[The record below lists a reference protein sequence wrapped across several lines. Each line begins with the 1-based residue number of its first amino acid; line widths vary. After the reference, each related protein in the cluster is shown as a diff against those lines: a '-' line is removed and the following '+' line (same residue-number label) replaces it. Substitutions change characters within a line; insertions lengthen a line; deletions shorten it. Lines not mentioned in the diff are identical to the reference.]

1 MTVVTGI
8 AEVGVIRM
16 TIVIVTGGRIG
27 VNVMQKRKEGGIAV
41 TEEETEIAVIGIV
54 RGVALVKKI

>member
-1 MTVVTGI
+1 MTGI